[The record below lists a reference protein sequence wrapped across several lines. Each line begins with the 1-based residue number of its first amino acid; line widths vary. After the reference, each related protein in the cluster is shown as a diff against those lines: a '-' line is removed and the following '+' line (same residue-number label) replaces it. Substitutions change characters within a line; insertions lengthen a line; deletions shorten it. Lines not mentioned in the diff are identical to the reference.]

1 MTRVPRLITSLLA
14 RLGQDH
20 SESQDHHGDR
30 GSVSLW
36 VVMFAFVTLALLIL
50 VVDGGQVIVAKSR
63 AADIAE
69 QAARAA
75 ADDIDPGALRNG
87 DVAIA
92 AGACGIPGPASE
104 LVSTYQKGVGVT
116 ATMLT
121 CNPGTGPEGAPDVT
135 VQVQVSMKPFLPVN
149 PFGTITV
156 TATETAF
163 LACGTANARVAC

>member
-1 MTRVPRLITSLLA
+1 VTRVRRLLA
-14 RLGQDH
+14 RLGQDD
-20 SESQDHHGDR
+20 QDHKDQDNRDR

-87 DVAIA
+87 DVTIA
-92 AGACGIPGPASE
+92 AGACGVPGPASE

-163 LACGTANARVAC
+163 LACGTADARVAC

>member
-1 MTRVPRLITSLLA
+1 MTARVRRRLA
-14 RLGQDH
+14 RLGLGSDT
-20 SESQDHHGDR
+20 DR

-87 DVAIA
+87 NVEIA
-92 AGACGIPGPASE
+92 AGACGVPGPASE

-121 CNPGTGPEGAPDVT
+121 CNPGSGPEGAPDVT

-163 LACGTANARVAC
+163 LACGTAGARVAC

>member
-1 MTRVPRLITSLLA
+1 MTRPPGRMTSLLA
-14 RLGQDH
+14 RLGHENQDNR
-20 SESQDHHGDR
+20 DR

-92 AGACGIPGPASE
+92 AGACGTPGPASE

-121 CNPGTGPEGAPDVT
+121 CTPGTGPGGAPDVT
-135 VQVQVSMKPFLPVN
+135 VAVQVSMKPFLPVSS
-149 PFGTITV
+149 FGSITV

-163 LACGTANARVAC
+163 LACGTADARVAC

>member
-1 MTRVPRLITSLLA
+1 VTRVRRLLA
-14 RLGQDH
+14 RLGQDD
-20 SESQDHHGDR
+20 QDHKDQDNRDR

-87 DVAIA
+87 DVTIA

-116 ATMLT
+116 ATMMRCT
-121 CNPGTGPEGAPDVT
+121 PGTGPEGAPDVT

-163 LACGTANARVAC
+163 LACGTADARVAC

>member
-1 MTRVPRLITSLLA
+1 MTRLA
-14 RLGQDH
+14 RLLTRLRQQN
-20 SESQDHHGDR
+20 EDR

-50 VVDGGQVIVAKSR
+50 VVDGGQVIIAKSR

-75 ADDIDPGALRNG
+75 ADDIAPGALRNNQ
-87 DVAIA
+87 VEIA
-92 AGACGIPGPASE
+92 AGACGVPGPASD

-121 CNPGTGPEGAPDVT
+121 CTPGTGPEGAPSVT
-135 VQVQVSMKPFLPVN
+135 VRVQVAMKPFLPVN

-156 TATETAF
+156 TAAETAF
-163 LACGTANARVAC
+163 LACGTADARVAC

>member
-1 MTRVPRLITSLLA
+1 MTARLGRLQA
-14 RLGQDH
+14 RLGQARLGQH
-20 SESQDHHGDR
+20 SRDR

-36 VVMFAFVTLALLIL
+36 VIMFAFVTLALLIL

-75 ADDIDPGALRNG
+75 ADDIDPGALRAG
-87 DVAIA
+87 QVLIA
-92 AGACGIPGPASE
+92 AGACGVPGPASE

-116 ATMLT
+116 ATMLK
-121 CNPGTGPEGAPDVT
+121 CNPGTGPQGAPDVT

-163 LACGTANARVAC
+163 LACGTADARVAC

>member
-1 MTRVPRLITSLLA
+1 VTRVRRLLT
-14 RLGQDH
+14 RLSPAGKDR
-20 SESQDHHGDR
+20 GKDR

-75 ADDIDPGALRNG
+75 ADDINPGMLRTGQVTIDPGACL
-87 DVAIA
+87 V
-92 AGACGIPGPASE
+92 PGPASE
-104 LVSTYQKGVGVT
+104 LVSTYQKGVGVQ
-116 ATMLT
+116 ASMQG
-121 CNPGTGPEGAPDVT
+121 CVIGTDPQGAPDVT
-135 VQVQVSMKPFLPVN
+135 VEVRVSMTPFLPVS
-149 PFGTITV
+149 PFGTINV

-163 LACGTANARVAC
+163 LACGTADARVAC

>member
-1 MTRVPRLITSLLA
+1 MRARTLA
-14 RLGQDH
+14 RHLRRYPPTQR
-20 SESQDHHGDR
+20 DR

-36 VVMFAFVTLALLIL
+36 VVIFAFVTLALLIL
-50 VVDGGQVIVAKSR
+50 IVDGGQVIVAKSR

-75 ADDIDPGALRNG
+75 ADDINPVALRNG
-87 DVAIA
+87 QVAIA
-92 AGACGIPGPASE
+92 ADACGTPGPASD

-116 ATMLT
+116 ASMQS
-121 CNPGTGPEGAPDVT
+121 CVVGTGLAGAPDVT
-135 VQVQVSMKPFLPVN
+135 VRVQVSMRPFIPVS

-156 TATETAF
+156 SAAETAF

>member
-1 MTRVPRLITSLLA
+1 MTARVRRRLA
-14 RLGQDH
+14 RLGLG
-20 SESQDHHGDR
+20 SNGDR

-87 DVAIA
+87 DVEIA
-92 AGACGIPGPASE
+92 AGACGVPGPASE

-121 CNPGTGPEGAPDVT
+121 CNPGSGPEGAPDVT

-163 LACGTANARVAC
+163 LACGTAGARVAC

>member
-1 MTRVPRLITSLLA
+1 VTRVRRLLS
-14 RLGQDH
+14 RL
-20 SESQDHHGDR
+20 SESRDR

-87 DVAIA
+87 HVEIA
-92 AGACGIPGPASE
+92 AGACGVPGPASE

-116 ATMLT
+116 AAMLK

-163 LACGTANARVAC
+163 LACGTAGARVAC

>member
-1 MTRVPRLITSLLA
+1 MTRPPGRMTSLLA
-14 RLGQDH
+14 RLGHENQDNR
-20 SESQDHHGDR
+20 DR

-63 AADIAE
+63 AA
-69 QAARAA
+69 

-92 AGACGIPGPASE
+92 AGACGTPGPASE

-121 CNPGTGPEGAPDVT
+121 CTPGTGPGGAPDVT
-135 VQVQVSMKPFLPVN
+135 VAVQVSMKPFLPVN

-163 LACGTANARVAC
+163 LACGTADARVAC

>member
-1 MTRVPRLITSLLA
+1 MTRPPGRMTSLLA
-14 RLGQDH
+14 RLGHENQDNR
-20 SESQDHHGDR
+20 DR

-87 DVAIA
+87 AVAIA
-92 AGACGIPGPASE
+92 AGACGTPGPASE

-121 CNPGTGPEGAPDVT
+121 CTPGTGPGGAPDVT
-135 VQVQVSMKPFLPVN
+135 VAVQVSMKPFLPVN

-156 TATETAF
+156 TAAETAF

>member
-1 MTRVPRLITSLLA
+1 VTRVRRLLVRTSA
-14 RLGQDH
+14 VSPGEGR
-20 SESQDHHGDR
+20 DR

-75 ADDIDPGALRNG
+75 ADDINPGTLRNGQVTIDPGA
-87 DVAIA
+87 
-92 AGACGIPGPASE
+92 CTIPGPASE
-104 LVSTYQKGVGVT
+104 LVSTYQKGVGVQ
-116 ATMLT
+116 ASMQS
-121 CNPGTGPEGAPDVT
+121 CVIGTDPQGAPDVT
-135 VQVQVSMKPFLPVN
+135 VQVQVSMTPFLPVS
-149 PFGTITV
+149 PFGTINV

-163 LACGTANARVAC
+163 LACGTADARVAC

>member
-1 MTRVPRLITSLLA
+1 VTRVPRLITGLLT
-14 RLGQDH
+14 RLGQDD
-20 SESQDHHGDR
+20 SERRDR

-75 ADDIDPGALRNG
+75 ADDIDPGGLRNG
-87 DVAIA
+87 DVTIA

-121 CNPGTGPEGAPDVT
+121 CHPGTGPEGAPDVT

-163 LACGTANARVAC
+163 LACGTADARVAC

>member
-1 MTRVPRLITSLLA
+1 VTRVPRLKTSLLA
-14 RLGQDH
+14 RVGQDD
-20 SESQDHHGDR
+20 SQSRDR

-87 DVAIA
+87 DVMIA
-92 AGACGIPGPASE
+92 AGACGVPGPASE

-163 LACGTANARVAC
+163 LACGTADARVAC